1 MIEFLKSIDSNGL
14 EIGLSMLLANWS
26 AQIYKAFAYAVKKK
40 VFNYS
45 ILFSTGRM
53 PSSHSSTVT
62 AMATSVGIITGWT
75 SPLFAICCCIA
86 GIVMYDAAGVR
97 QAASRQARVLNKL
110 IKEVVSEGNK
120 LKKVHLKQFLGHTPK
135 EVIAG
140 SLLGIAVGIGLHFMI
155 RYYIPA

>member
-1 MIEFLKSIDSNGL
+1 MEFFGLIDSNGL
-14 EIGLSMLLANWS
+14 EIGISMLLANWT
-26 AQIYKAFAYAVKKK
+26 AQIYKAIAYAIKKK

-45 ILFSTGRM
+45 VLFSTGRM

-62 AMATSVGIITGWT
+62 AMATSVGIIAGWT
-75 SPLFAICCCIA
+75 SPIFAVSCCIA

-110 IKEVVSEGNK
+110 IKEFVSEEHK
-120 LKKVHLKQFLGHTPK
+120 LKKVRLKQFLGHTPK

-140 SLLGIAVGIGLHFMI
+140 ALLGIAVGFALHYLI
-155 RYYIPA
+155 LENRI